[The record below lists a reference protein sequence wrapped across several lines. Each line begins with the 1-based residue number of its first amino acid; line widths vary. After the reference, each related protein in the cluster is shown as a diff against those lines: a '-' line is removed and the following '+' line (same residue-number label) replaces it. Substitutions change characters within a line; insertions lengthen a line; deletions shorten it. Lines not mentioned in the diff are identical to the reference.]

1 MTLPKELHDLLVPSV
16 PLWCLV
22 ARAVVVYIVVLM
34 LLRLTGK
41 RQVANLGL
49 SELVALLL
57 ISNAVQ
63 NSMNGGDN
71 SLSGGL
77 VLAGVIMVL
86 SFGLAL
92 LTYFSRDWERF
103 IQGRPT
109 LLIHHGTLLR
119 QNLRRELLSIREL
132 RALVRKQGVQDLH
145 DVEEAVLESDGYVS
159 IIKKSEARDELLL
172 REEEEERRA
181 RR

>member
-1 MTLPKELHDLLVPSV
+1 LKDLLIPTLPLWTLVI
-16 PLWCLV
+16 
-22 ARAVVVYIVVLM
+22 RAVVVYIVVLM

-71 SLSGGL
+71 SLVGGL
-77 VLAGVIMVL
+77 VLAGVIMLL

-119 QNLRRELLSIREL
+119 HNLRKELLSIREL

-172 REEEEERRA
+172 REEEEERKY

>member
-1 MTLPKELHDLLVPSV
+1 MLKQLHDVLVPSL
-16 PLWCLV
+16 PLWNLIL
-22 ARAVVVYIVVLM
+22 RSVVVYIAVLF
-34 LLRLTGK
+34 LLRLSGK
-41 RQVANLGL
+41 RQVANLGT

-71 SLSGGL
+71 SLGGGL
-77 VLAGVIMVL
+77 ILAAVLMVM
-86 SFGLAL
+86 SFVMAA

-109 LLIHHGTLLR
+109 LLIHHGTLQR
-119 QNLRRELLSIREL
+119 HNLRRELLSIREL
-132 RALVRKQGVQDLH
+132 RVILRKQGVQDLY

-159 IIKKSEARDELLL
+159 VIRKSEMHDELLAQEAIES
-172 REEEEERRA
+172 RNVRR
-181 RR
+181 

>member
-1 MTLPKELHDLLVPSV
+1 MTFAKELHDLFVPSL
-16 PLWCLV
+16 PLWNLV
-22 ARAVVVYIVVLM
+22 VRAVVVYVVVLM

-63 NSMNGGDN
+63 NSMNGGDS
-71 SLSGGL
+71 SLAGGL

-86 SFGLAL
+86 SFMAAV

-119 QNLRRELLSIREL
+119 HNLRKELLSIREL
-132 RALVRKQGVQDLH
+132 RALVRKQGIHDLH
-145 DVEEAVLESDGYVS
+145 EVEEAVLESDGYVS
-159 IIKKSEARDELLL
+159 IIRKSEMRDELLL
-172 REEEEERRA
+172 REEEEERR
-181 RR
+181 R